1 VCGEGE
7 VSGREME
14 VEVAGERVFVEG
26 LERGWRLGWVRK
38 VRRMTRRSQKSGGW
52 RHWNWVVVC

>member
-1 VCGEGE
+1 VVCGEGE

-26 LERGWRLGWVRK
+26 LGERLEA
-38 VRRMTRRSQKSGGW
+38 RMGQEGKED
-52 RHWNWVVVC
+52 N